1 MLVIPEPVIY
11 SLLNLFICLSR
22 NVFPKYLPKSVS
34 FSATVKKIFP
44 KKDMSRRIPPYCTT
58 IDNLVFENFILGDE
72 LFAKALRIFET
83 CISVNNL
90 C

>member
-1 MLVIPEPVIY
+1 M
-11 SLLNLFICLSR
+11 F
-22 NVFPKYLPKSVS
+22 FPKYLPKSVS

>member
-1 MLVIPEPVIY
+1 
-11 SLLNLFICLSR
+11 
-22 NVFPKYLPKSVS
+22 
-34 FSATVKKIFP
+34 
-44 KKDMSRRIPPYCTT
+44 MSRRIPPYCTT